1 MSWKSYF
8 RTLHTRQLA
17 MRESLYALGGSMWM
31 DENNKKESTVTLADI
46 KEILSTRPHILNNKE
61 AKEMLRAKAIRGH

>member
-1 MSWKSYF
+1 
-8 RTLHTRQLA
+8 

-46 KEILSTRPHILNNKE
+46 KEILSTRPHIPNKKE
-61 AKEMLRAKAIRGH
+61 AKEMRRAKAIRGH

>member
-1 MSWKSYF
+1 
-8 RTLHTRQLA
+8 